1 MIKIAVCDDNYIEL
15 SNIVNMIHRFQEL
28 HSEWLI
34 TIDAF
39 TSSKQ
44 LLNVITTENYHILLL
59 DIIMPEMN
67 GITLGK
73 EIRKK
78 DIKSPIIYFS
88 STADFAVQSYT
99 VNAFYYLLKPIR
111 ESDLFAVLIKALSK
125 YKKINDFIHINARE
139 GITHL
144 NKKKIIYVEYHYHYL
159 TFYLVGG
166 KKIDSRTSRSSF
178 TQMVEPLLADYRFT
192 KISASMLVN
201 LSYVT
206 KFSAKGFIMKDNKEL
221 VITRTYN
228 NAKSIYLNF
237 MLKEG
242 QFD

>member
-1 MIKIAVCDDNYIEL
+1 MIKIAVCDDNFIEL

-44 LLNVITTENYHILLL
+44 LLNVITTESYHILLL

-67 GITLGK
+67 GILLGR
-73 EIRKK
+73 EIREKN
-78 DIKSPIIYFS
+78 IKTPIIYFS
-88 STADFAVQSYT
+88 SSADFAVQSYT
-99 VNAFYYLLKPIR
+99 VNAFYYLLKPIQ
-111 ESDLFAVLIKALSK
+111 ESALFAVLIKALLK
-125 YKKINDFIHINARE
+125 YKKINDFIHINAKE

-159 TFYLVGG
+159 TFHLAGG
-166 KKIDSRTSRSSF
+166 KKIDSRTSRHSF
-178 TQMVEPLLADYRFT
+178 TQMVEPLLTDYHFT

-206 KFSAKGFIMKDNKEL
+206 KLSSKGFIMKDNKEL

-228 NAKSIYLNF
+228 NAKSVYLDF

-242 QFD
+242 QLD